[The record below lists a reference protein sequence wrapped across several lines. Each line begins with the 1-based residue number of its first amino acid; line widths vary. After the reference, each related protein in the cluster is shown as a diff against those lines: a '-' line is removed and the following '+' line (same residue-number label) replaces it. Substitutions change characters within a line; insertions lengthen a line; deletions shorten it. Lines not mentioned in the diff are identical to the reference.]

1 MRNVRIAVCL
11 MVGVLAVVSTADAA
25 TIVGWGLGNSGLAT
39 PPSGNDY
46 TAIAGGGY
54 HGLALKTDG
63 SLVGWGRDNYGQ
75 ASPPSGN
82 DYTAIASGYYHGLA
96 LVPEPATLSLLALG
110 SLALVRRKRRA

>member
-25 TIVGWGLGNSGLAT
+25 T
-39 PPSGNDY
+39 
-46 TAIAGGGY
+46 
-54 HGLALKTDG
+54 
-63 SLVGWGRDNYGQ
+63 LVGWGYDNYGQ